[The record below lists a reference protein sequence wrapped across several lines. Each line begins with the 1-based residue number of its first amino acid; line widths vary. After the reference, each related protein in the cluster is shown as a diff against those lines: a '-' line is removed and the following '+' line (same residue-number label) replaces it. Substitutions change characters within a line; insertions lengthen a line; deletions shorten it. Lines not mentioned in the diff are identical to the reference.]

1 MTRDVIPQTLPPR
14 LAGPDR
20 HPAPASAGEAGSAT
34 SPNGDDSLLNQYHG
48 EKSRNTAIVQVL
60 TCTYYLLSEC
70 ISLQKAPSRFLLFC
84 TFLYLLVCPKAPKR
98 HILTIKFRIECN
110 NNDIGTNTY
119 NTYSTNTYKELK
131 EDLPITLDKKLPI
144 AYLKRAFNHC
154 LLSLD
159 GYRGALY
166 CAKKISICLGND
178 NIVENSRN
186 PFLN

>member
-1 MTRDVIPQTLPPR
+1 MVR
-14 LAGPDR
+14 
-20 HPAPASAGEAGSAT
+20 
-34 SPNGDDSLLNQYHG
+34 NQ
-48 EKSRNTAIVQVL
+48 ETAIVQVL

-70 ISLQKAPSRFLLFC
+70 ISLQKAPSRLLLFRA
-84 TFLYLLVCPKAPKR
+84 FLYLLVCPKAPKR

-119 NTYSTNTYKELK
+119 STNTYKEPK
-131 EDLPITLDKKLPI
+131 EDLPITLDEKLPI

-159 GYRGALY
+159 GYRHGLTGVLY